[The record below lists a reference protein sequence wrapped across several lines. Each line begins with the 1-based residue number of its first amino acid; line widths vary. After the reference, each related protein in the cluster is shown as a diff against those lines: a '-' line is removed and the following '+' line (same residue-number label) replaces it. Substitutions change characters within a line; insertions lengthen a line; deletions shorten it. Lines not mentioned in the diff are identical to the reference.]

1 MLHKKVLEIKTD
13 DSILAA
19 TVQFLISLLGFDKL
33 QFIII
38 FFKSTD
44 VSSIFKVVSSNCKKH
59 LSFYMFTVEKS

>member
-33 QFIII
+33 K
-38 FFKSTD
+38 FFLLFFLRVLTLAA
-44 VSSIFKVVSSNCKKH
+44 F
-59 LSFYMFTVEKS
+59 LR